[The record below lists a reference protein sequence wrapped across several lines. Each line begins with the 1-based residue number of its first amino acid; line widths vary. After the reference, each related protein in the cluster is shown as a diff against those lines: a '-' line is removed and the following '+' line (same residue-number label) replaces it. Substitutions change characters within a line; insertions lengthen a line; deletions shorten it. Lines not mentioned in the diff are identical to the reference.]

1 MNTLKKYKGY
11 LSTIELD
18 TEDSIFVGRVVGI
31 RDGINF
37 HGTSVDELE
46 AAFHESVDDYL
57 AACEQLGQQPNKPY
71 SGNLM
76 LRIPTDVHAAVAAAA
91 EISGK
96 SINQWAT
103 TVLDKASHAH

>member
-11 LSTIELD
+11 ISGVEFD
-18 TEDSIFVGRVVGI
+18 AEDHIFVGRVIGI

-46 AAFHESVDDYL
+46 AAFHESIDDYL
-57 AACEQLGQQPNKPY
+57 IACEKLGQSPNKPY

-76 LRIPTDVHAAVAAAA
+76 LRIPSEVHAAVATAA
-91 EISGK
+91 EAGGQ
-96 SINQWAT
+96 SINQWAAG
-103 TVLDKASHAH
+103 VLDKASHAH

>member
-1 MNTLKKYKGY
+1 MNTLNKYKGY
-11 LSTIELD
+11 ISSVEFD
-18 TEDSIFVGRVVGI
+18 SEDRIFVGRIIGI
-31 RDGINF
+31 RDIISF

-46 AAFHESVDDYL
+46 AAFNESVDDYL

-76 LRIPTDVHAAVAAAA
+76 LRIPTEVHAAVASAA
-91 EISGK
+91 ETSGK

>member
-18 TEDSIFVGRVVGI
+18 SEDGIFVGRVVGI

-91 EISGK
+91 ETSGK

-103 TVLDKASHAH
+103 TVLDEASHAH